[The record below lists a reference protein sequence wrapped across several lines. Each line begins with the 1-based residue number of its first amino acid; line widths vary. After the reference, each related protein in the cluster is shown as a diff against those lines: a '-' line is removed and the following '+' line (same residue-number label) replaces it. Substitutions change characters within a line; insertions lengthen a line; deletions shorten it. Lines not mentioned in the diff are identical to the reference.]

1 MNNQITARECR
12 LVGDKGEQL
21 GILPILQAREQA
33 RKINLDLVEV
43 APTAVPPVCRLMD
56 YGKYRFEQTKKDREA
71 KKTQKVSL
79 LKEIRVRPKIGEHDF
94 DAKARSAR
102 KQLECGDKVKLTV
115 MFRGREITHAELGLK
130 LLKKMADSLT
140 DIATIEGQPS
150 LLGSRM
156 HLTLLPKA
164 PAKATKVKEG
174 QETANA

>member
-1 MNNQITARECR
+1 
-12 LVGDKGEQL
+12 
-21 GILPILQAREQA
+21 
-33 RKINLDLVEV
+33 LVEV

-130 LLKKMADSLT
+130 LLKKMADS
-140 DIATIEGQPS
+140 
-150 LLGSRM
+150 
-156 HLTLLPKA
+156 
-164 PAKATKVKEG
+164 
-174 QETANA
+174 